1 MNLRVVSRYVG
12 LLLFTVAVLMLAPV
26 GLAIFDGEPRT
37 ITAYAVATFCCIALA
52 LTLRRIGQLDDDHE
66 IHRKDALGVV
76 GFTWLA
82 LGILGGLPFIL
93 EGSIPNIPSAI
104 FEAVSGFTTTG
115 ATVVSDIDHLSRAT
129 NLWRCLMHWIGG
141 MGIVVLFVAVFP
153 QLGVGAKHLFK
164 SEVPGPTTE
173 GLRPKIQQTATALWW
188 IYGSLTAL
196 CTVLLM
202 LAGMPLF
209 DAICHAMSTL
219 GTGGFSSKGA
229 SVGAFNSPTI
239 DWIISAF
246 MLIAGLNFG
255 LYYGLLRRKWRTFYR
270 NYELRFYLT
279 VNLIVIAIVAA
290 SIFGGK
296 GNLTWTET
304 LRHATFQTLAVTT
317 TTGFMTEDFDTY
329 PDIARFALFCCMFMG
344 ACAGSTAGGLK
355 ASRVFVLGKVVLR
368 ELSIIVRPHQVSA
381 IRVGKGTVSQDIAG
395 GIATFF
401 AAYFFLFA
409 VASFLLVASGLD
421 LMSAM
426 SATIACLSSVGPGL
440 DAVGPT
446 ANFGFIHGAGKAVL
460 CVCMIAGRLEIFAL
474 FAIFS
479 AGTWR
484 R

>member
-1 MNLRVVSRYVG
+1 MNPRVVSSFVG
-12 LLLFTVAVLMLAPV
+12 LLLGIVAVLLLAPV
-26 GLAIFDGEPRT
+26 GLGAYDGQPRT
-37 ITAYAVATFCCIALA
+37 TLAYGVSAFICVALA
-52 LTLRRIGQLDDDHE
+52 FALRRLANLQPEDE

-82 LGILGGLPFIL
+82 LGLLGGLPFVI
-93 EGSIPNIPSAI
+93 EGSIPDVPSAI

-115 ATVVSDIDHLSRAT
+115 ATVVADVDGLSRAT

-173 GLRPKIQQTATALWW
+173 GLRPKIKQTATALWW
-188 IYGSLTAL
+188 IYGGLTAL
-196 CTVLLM
+196 ATVLLA

-229 SVGAFNSPTI
+229 SVGAFQSSTI
-239 DWIISAF
+239 DWIINAF

-255 LYYGLLRRKWRTFYR
+255 LYYGLLRGRWTAFFR

-279 VNLIVIAIVAA
+279 VNLLVIGIVAL
-290 SIFGGK
+290 SIFERHG
-296 GNLTWTET
+296 TWTET

-329 PDIARFALFCCMFMG
+329 PNVARFALFCCMFMG

-368 ELSIIVRPHQVSA
+368 ELSAVVRPHQVSA
-381 IRVGKGTVSQDIAG
+381 IRVGRGTVGQDVAR

-401 AAYFFLFA
+401 AAYLFLFGLA
-409 VASFLLVASGLD
+409 AFILVALGLD

-426 SATIACLSSVGPGL
+426 SASIACLSSVGPGL
-440 DAVGPT
+440 DAVGP
-446 ANFGFIHGAGKAVL
+446 AQNFGFIPGGGKAVL

-479 AGTWR
+479 PRTWR

>member
-1 MNLRVVSRYVG
+1 VNLRVVSRYVG
-12 LLLFTVAVLMLAPV
+12 SLLFTVAVLRMAPV
-26 GLAIFDGEPRT
+26 GLAAFDGEPRT
-37 ITAYAVATFCCIALA
+37 IFAYTGATFACIVVSL
-52 LTLRRIGQLDDDHE
+52 LLRRIGQVDDDHE

-82 LGILGGLPFIL
+82 LGLLGGLPFMV
-93 EGSIPNIPSAI
+93 EGSIPDGPSAI

-115 ATVVSDIDHLSRAT
+115 ATVVANVDGLSRAT

-173 GLRPKIQQTATALWW
+173 GLRPKIKQTATALWW

-196 CTVLLM
+196 CTVLLV

-209 DAICHAMSTL
+209 DAVCHAMSTL

-229 SVGAFNSPTI
+229 SVGHFNSPTI
-239 DWIISAF
+239 DWIINAF

-279 VNLIVIAIVAA
+279 VNLVVIGIVAV
-290 SIFGGK
+290 SILAK
-296 GNLTWTET
+296 HEHNWMVA

-317 TTGFMTEDFDTY
+317 TTGFMTEDFNAY

-368 ELSIIVRPHQVSA
+368 ELSVVVRPHQVSA
-381 IRVGKGTVSQDIAG
+381 IRVGTGTVSQDIAR

-409 VASFLLVASGLD
+409 IASFILVALGLD

-426 SATIACLSSVGPGL
+426 SGTIACLSSVGPGL
-440 DAVGPT
+440 DSVGPT
-446 ANFGFIHGAGKAVL
+446 KNFGFVPGAGKAVL

-479 AGTWR
+479 ARTWR

>member
-12 LLLFTVAVLMLAPV
+12 LLLFTVAIMMMAPV
-26 GLAIFDGEPRT
+26 GLAVYDGDPRT
-37 ITAYAVATFCCIALA
+37 ISAYGVSTFCCVVLA
-52 LTLRRIGQLDDDHE
+52 LVLRQIGRLDEDHE

-76 GFTWLA
+76 AFTWLA
-82 LGILGGLPFIL
+82 LGLLGGLPFIV
-93 EGSIPNIPSAI
+93 EGSITNVPSAI

-115 ATVVSDIDHLSRAT
+115 ATVVSDIDSLSRAT

-173 GLRPKIQQTATALWW
+173 GLRPKIKQTATALWW

-196 CTVLLM
+196 CTVLLV
-202 LAGMPLF
+202 LAGMPWF
-209 DAICHAMSTL
+209 DAVCHAMSTL

-229 SVGAFNSPTI
+229 SVGHFQSPTI
-239 DWIISAF
+239 DWIINAF

-279 VNLIVIAIVAA
+279 VNLVVIGIVAV
-290 SIFGGK
+290 SIFSK
-296 GNLTWTET
+296 HDGNWSDTI
-304 LRHATFQTLAVTT
+304 RHATFQTLAVTT

-368 ELSIIVRPHQVSA
+368 ELSVVVRPHQVNA
-381 IRVGKGTVSQDIAG
+381 IRVGKGTVSQDIAR

-409 VASFLLVASGLD
+409 IASFILVAVGLD

-446 ANFGFIHGAGKAVL
+446 QNFGFIHGAGKAVL

-479 AGTWR
+479 ARTWR

>member
-1 MNLRVVSRYVG
+1 VNLRVVSRYVG
-12 LLLFTVAVLMLAPV
+12 LLLFTVAVLMMAPV
-26 GLAIFDGEPRT
+26 GLAAYDGDPHT
-37 ITAYAVATFCCIALA
+37 IMAYSVSTFACIALA
-52 LTLRRIGQLDDDHE
+52 LVLRRVGQLDEDHE

-76 GFTWLA
+76 AFTWLA
-82 LGILGGLPFIL
+82 LGLLGGLPFIL
-93 EGSIPNIPSAI
+93 ERSIPNVPSAI

-115 ATVVSDIDHLSRAT
+115 ATVVSNVDALSRAT

-173 GLRPKIQQTATALWW
+173 GLRPKIKQTATALWW

-196 CTVLLM
+196 CTALLVV
-202 LAGMPLF
+202 AGMPLF
-209 DAICHAMSTL
+209 DAVCHAMSTL

-229 SVGAFNSPTI
+229 SVGHFQSPTI
-239 DWIISAF
+239 DWIINAF

-255 LYYGLLRRKWRTFYR
+255 LYYGLLRRKWGTFWR

-279 VNLIVIAIVAA
+279 VNLIVIGIVAV
-290 SIFGGK
+290 SIFK
-296 GNLTWTET
+296 QHGNWADTV
-304 LRHATFQTLAVTT
+304 RHATFQTLAVTT
-317 TTGFMTEDFDTY
+317 TTGFMTEDFDAY

-368 ELSIIVRPHQVSA
+368 ELSVVVRPHQVSA
-381 IRVGKGTVSQDIAG
+381 IRVGRGTVSQDIAR

-409 VASFLLVASGLD
+409 IASFVLVACGLE

-426 SATIACLSSVGPGL
+426 SAAIACLSSVGPGL
-440 DAVGPT
+440 DKVGPT
-446 ANFGFIHGAGKAVL
+446 MNFGFIPGVGKAVL

>member
-1 MNLRVVSRYVG
+1 MNPRVVSRYVG
-12 LLLFTVAVLMLAPV
+12 LLLMTVAVMMMAPV
-26 GLAIFDGEPRT
+26 GLAIFDGDQRT
-37 ITAYAVATFCCIALA
+37 VLAYAISAFCCVALA
-52 LTLRRIGQLDDDHE
+52 LALGRVGQLEDDDE

-76 GFTWLA
+76 AFTWLA
-82 LGILGGLPFIL
+82 LGLLGGLPFVI
-93 EGSIPNIPSAI
+93 EGSISNVPSAI

-115 ATVVSDIDHLSRAT
+115 ATVVSDVDGLSRAT

-173 GLRPKIQQTATALWW
+173 GLRPKIKQTATALWW
-188 IYGSLTAL
+188 IYGSLTCL
-196 CTVLLM
+196 CTVLLV
-202 LAGMPLF
+202 LAGMPWF
-209 DAICHAMSTL
+209 DAVCHAMSTL

-229 SVGAFNSPTI
+229 SVGAFHSATI
-239 DWIISAF
+239 DWIIAVF

-255 LYYGLLRRKWRTFYR
+255 LYYGLLRRRWRTFWT

-279 VNLIVIAIVAA
+279 VNLVVIAIVGV
-290 SIFGGK
+290 SIFGRH
-296 GNLTWTET
+296 GNWVDT

-317 TTGFMTEDFDTY
+317 TTGFMTEDFNTY
-329 PDIARFALFCCMFMG
+329 PNIARFALFCCMFMG

-368 ELSIIVRPHQVSA
+368 ELSVVVRPHQVSA
-381 IRVGKGTVSQDIAG
+381 IRVGHGTVSQDVAR

-401 AAYFFLFA
+401 AAFFFLFA
-409 VASFLLVASGLD
+409 IASFILVALGLD
-421 LMSAM
+421 LISAM

-446 ANFGFIHGAGKAVL
+446 LNFGFIHGAGKAVL
-460 CVCMIAGRLEIFAL
+460 CLCMIAGRLEIFAL

>member
-12 LLLFTVAVLMLAPV
+12 FLLFTVAVFMMAPV
-26 GLAIFDGEPRT
+26 GMAIFDGEPRT
-37 ITAYAVATFCCIALA
+37 ISAYGVSAFACIALA
-52 LTLRRIGQLDDDHE
+52 LVMRRFGQLDDDHE

-76 GFTWLA
+76 AFTWLA
-82 LGILGGLPFIL
+82 LGLLGGLPFVL

-115 ATVVSDIDHLSRAT
+115 ATVVSDVDSLSRAT

-153 QLGVGAKHLFK
+153 QLGVGAKLLFK
-164 SEVPGPTTE
+164 SEVPGPTSE
-173 GLRPKIQQTATALWW
+173 GLRPKIKQTATALWW

-196 CTVLLM
+196 CTVLLV

-209 DAICHAMSTL
+209 DAVCHAMSTL

-229 SVGAFNSPTI
+229 SVGYFKSATI
-239 DWIISAF
+239 DWIINIF

-255 LYYGLLRRKWRTFYR
+255 LYYGLLRRKWKTFFR

-279 VNLIVIAIVAA
+279 VNLIVIAIVAL
-290 SIFGGK
+290 SIFRTH
-296 GNLTWTET
+296 GNWADTI
-304 LRHATFQTLAVTT
+304 RHATFQTLAVTT
-317 TTGFMTEDFDTY
+317 TTGFMTEDFDAY
-329 PDIARFALFCCMFMG
+329 PDIARFALFLCMFMG

-368 ELSIIVRPHQVSA
+368 ELSVVVRPHQVSA
-381 IRVGKGTVSQDIAG
+381 IRVGRGTVSQDIAR

-401 AAYFFLFA
+401 AAFFFLFA
-409 VASFLLVASGLD
+409 IASFILVALGLD
-421 LMSAM
+421 LMTAM

-446 ANFGFIHGAGKAVL
+446 KNFGFIHGAGQAVL

-479 AGTWR
+479 AGPWKR
-484 R
+484 

>member
-1 MNLRVVSRYVG
+1 
-12 LLLFTVAVLMLAPV
+12 
-26 GLAIFDGEPRT
+26 
-37 ITAYAVATFCCIALA
+37 
-52 LTLRRIGQLDDDHE
+52 
-66 IHRKDALGVV
+66 
-76 GFTWLA
+76 
-82 LGILGGLPFIL
+82 
-93 EGSIPNIPSAI
+93 
-104 FEAVSGFTTTG
+104 
-115 ATVVSDIDHLSRAT
+115 
-129 NLWRCLMHWIGG
+129 
-141 MGIVVLFVAVFP
+141 
-153 QLGVGAKHLFK
+153 
-164 SEVPGPTTE
+164 
-173 GLRPKIQQTATALWW
+173 
-188 IYGSLTAL
+188 
-196 CTVLLM
+196 
-202 LAGMPLF
+202 MPIF

-229 SVGAFNSPTI
+229 SVGHFKSPAI
-239 DWIISAF
+239 DWIINAF

-279 VNLIVIAIVAA
+279 VNLIVIGIVAV
-290 SIFGGK
+290 SIFSTH
-296 GNLTWTET
+296 GNWADTV
-304 LRHATFQTLAVTT
+304 RHATFQTLAVTT

-329 PDIARFALFCCMFMG
+329 PDIARFALFLCMFMG

-368 ELSIIVRPHQVSA
+368 ELSVVVRPHQVSA
-381 IRVGKGTVSQDIAG
+381 IRVGRGTVSQDIAR

-409 VASFLLVASGLD
+409 AASLILVALGLD
-421 LMSAM
+421 LMSGM

-446 ANFGFIHGAGKAVL
+446 QNFGFIPGTGKAVL
-460 CVCMIAGRLEIFAL
+460 CICMIAGRLEIFAL

>member
-12 LLLFTVAVLMLAPV
+12 LLLFTVAILMMAPV
-26 GLAIFDGEPRT
+26 GLAVYDRAPRT
-37 ITAYAVATFCCIALA
+37 ITAYGVSAFACVALA
-52 LTLRRIGQLDDDHE
+52 LVLRRVGQLDDDHE

-76 GFTWLA
+76 AFTWLA
-82 LGILGGLPFIL
+82 LGLLGGLPFIL
-93 EGSIPNIPSAI
+93 EGSIRSIPSAI

-115 ATVVSDIDHLSRAT
+115 ATVVSDIDSLSRAT

-173 GLRPKIQQTATALWW
+173 GLRPKIKQTATALWW

-196 CTVLLM
+196 CTVLLA
-202 LAGMPLF
+202 LAGMPIF

-229 SVGAFNSPTI
+229 SVGHFKSATI
-239 DWIISAF
+239 DWIINIF

-255 LYYGLLRRKWRTFYR
+255 LYYGLLRGKWRTFFR
-270 NYELRFYLT
+270 NYELRFYLA
-279 VNLIVIAIVAA
+279 VNLVVIVIVAV
-290 SIFGGK
+290 SIDSTQPG
-296 GNLTWTET
+296 LDDTI
-304 LRHATFQTLAVTT
+304 RHATFQTLAVTT

-368 ELSIIVRPHQVSA
+368 ELAVVVRPHQVSA
-381 IRVGKGTVSQDIAG
+381 IRVGRGTVSQDIAR

-401 AAYFFLFA
+401 AAYLFLFA
-409 VASFLLVASGLD
+409 IASFILVALD
-421 LMSAM
+421 LELMSAM

-440 DAVGPT
+440 DKVGPT
-446 ANFGFIHGAGKAVL
+446 QNFGFIPGVGKAVL

-474 FAIFS
+474 FAVFS

>member
-1 MNLRVVSRYVG
+1 MNPRVVSRYVG
-12 LLLFTVAVLMLAPV
+12 LLLTTVAVLMLAPV
-26 GLAIFDGEPRT
+26 GLAIYDGDRRT
-37 ITAYAVATFCCIALA
+37 ILAYAVSAFCCVALA
-52 LTLRRIGQLDDDHE
+52 LALRRIGQLEDDDE

-76 GFTWLA
+76 AFTWLA
-82 LGILGGLPFIL
+82 LGLLGGLPFII
-93 EGSIPNIPSAI
+93 EGSIVNVPSAI

-115 ATVVSDIDHLSRAT
+115 ATVVSDIDALSRAT

-173 GLRPKIQQTATALWW
+173 GLRPKIKQTATALWW

-196 CTVLLM
+196 CTGLLV

-209 DAICHAMSTL
+209 DAVCHAMSTL

-229 SVGAFNSPTI
+229 SVGAFESPTI
-239 DWIISAF
+239 DWIINVF

-279 VNLIVIAIVAA
+279 VNLVVIGIVAA
-290 SIFGGK
+290 SIFSRH
-296 GNLTWTET
+296 GNWADT

-317 TTGFMTEDFDTY
+317 TTGFMTEDFDAY
-329 PDIARFALFCCMFMG
+329 PNIARFALFCCMFMG

-368 ELSIIVRPHQVSA
+368 ELSVVVRPHQVSA
-381 IRVGKGTVSQDIAG
+381 IRVGRGTVSQDIAR

-409 VASFLLVASGLD
+409 IASFVLVALGLD

-446 ANFGFIHGAGKAVL
+446 HNFGFIHGAGKAVL